1 MHNNQELKENTLL
14 LDRYFPFNIFY
25 NTPSARDILYL
36 HWHKHI
42 EIIYMTSGHGIF
54 NIGPK
59 AIEAFP
65 GDLLIVNPGELHS
78 GYSID
83 NTIVNFYAIVFDMS
97 LLANQ
102 QPDSF
107 YYQYLVPVAEG
118 KLSLPS
124 GISADSTESGPFRY
138 LIERILEEFTCG
150 KVGSQSAIHS
160 LLTLFFVYL
169 QRDYGIMALK
179 KGNSKANEEMLARFK
194 ELFEHIEGNYH
205 RKILIDQAAKLV
217 NMSPYYFCKMFKK
230 MTGKTFIEYLNLYRI
245 NRAEEL
251 LQTTELPVS
260 LVAEKVGFCNIN
272 YFDRVFKLFK
282 RYPPSKCRKK
292 EIYTNSDGT

>member
-1 MHNNQELKENTLL
+1 MSNQKLKENTLL
-14 LDRYFPFNIFY
+14 FDRYFPFNIFH

-54 NIGPK
+54 NIGTK
-59 AIEAFP
+59 MIEAFP

-78 GYSID
+78 GYSVD
-83 NTIVNFYAIVFDMS
+83 NTIVNFYAIVFDAS

-102 QPDSF
+102 LPDSF
-107 YYQYLVPVAEG
+107 YHQYLVPVVEG
-118 KLSLPS
+118 KLVLPS
-124 GISADSTESGPFRY
+124 GISTDSPAYAPFRN
-138 LIERILEEFTCG
+138 LVESILEEFSHG
-150 KVGSQSAIHS
+150 KAGSQSAIHA

-169 QRDYGIMALK
+169 QRDYGITALK
-179 KGNSKANEEMLARFK
+179 KGNSNANEEMVARFK
-194 ELFEHIEGNYH
+194 ELIKYIEENYH
-205 RKILIDQAAKLV
+205 RKILIEQAAKLV
-217 NMSPYYFCKMFKK
+217 NMSPYYFCKLFKK
-230 MTGKTFIEYLNLYRI
+230 TTGKTFIEYLNLYRI

-292 EIYTNSDGT
+292 EVYTNSDGT